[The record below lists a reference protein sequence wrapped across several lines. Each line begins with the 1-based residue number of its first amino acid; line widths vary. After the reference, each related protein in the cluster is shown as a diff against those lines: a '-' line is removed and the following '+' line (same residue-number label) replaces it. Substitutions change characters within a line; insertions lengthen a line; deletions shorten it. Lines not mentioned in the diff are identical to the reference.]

1 MKYPDKYIYPAVF
14 TKDEDGEWEV
24 NFPDIEN
31 GFTAAES
38 LESAILEARYA
49 LEDLLYFTEKGKFS
63 IPEAT
68 PIDKINAP
76 KGAIVQLVVADM
88 PAVRKEHSQ
97 KAIKKTLSIPAW
109 MEDEL
114 KKRPDINVS
123 QVLQKALK
131 QELNLN
137 A

>member
-24 NFPDIEN
+24 SFPDIEN

-38 LESAILEARYA
+38 LESAILEARYV
-49 LEDLLYFTEKGKFS
+49 LEDLLYFTEKGKLS
-63 IPEAT
+63 IPAT
-68 PIDKINAP
+68 TPLNKVNAP
-76 KGAIVQLVVADM
+76 KDAIVQLIVADM
-88 PAVRKEHSQ
+88 PPVRREYSQ
-97 KAIKKTLSIPAW
+97 KAVKKTLSIPAW

-114 KKRPDINVS
+114 KRRPDINVS
-123 QVLQKALK
+123 QVLQQALK
-131 QELNLN
+131 QELNLS